1 MKNKGFMLVEVLVV
15 VVIFVI
21 IIILF
26 GFSIN
31 QVLKMSMKVKS

>member
-31 QVLKMSMKVKS
+31 